1 LGEAQWEAG
10 DWTDSS
16 GTVSGSSSISTTIG
30 SWLDSQTNWTG
41 FVFIGDR
48 LLVKNLLF
56 FVTSVSATSTLGLR
70 SDNLETPGPDWPTG
84 VGSGLIFGGFEP
96 VWSVCD

>member
-1 LGEAQWEAG
+1 M
-10 DWTDSS
+10 
-16 GTVSGSSSISTTIG
+16 TIG

-48 LLVKNLLF
+48 LLEKNLLF

-70 SDNLETPGPDWPTG
+70 SDNFETPGPDCPTG
-84 VGSGLIFGGFEP
+84 VGSGFIFGAFEP
-96 VWSVCD
+96 V